1 MLVAEGMSLRWY
13 SVGEKLG
20 HSLECDECRT
30 LGAEESVGLV
40 VSAAKLGTG
49 ESVGLLLA
57 SATKLGVGALVPL

>member
-1 MLVAEGMSLRWY
+1 MLVAEGMPLCWY

-20 HSLECDECRT
+20 HSLECDEWET
-30 LGAEESVGLV
+30 LGTEERVGLLV
-40 VSAAKLGTG
+40 LAAKLGTG